1 MKAPETFGIKLF
13 VDAADL
19 ENVSA
24 LKSNDL
30 VKGFTTNPT
39 LMRNAGVKD
48 YIKFAKSI
56 VSVAWPLQVSLEVIS
71 DDIQEMEQQALLL
84 QKLGENV
91 VVKIPIT
98 NTKGQSCIPLVARL
112 SREGISVNVTAIM
125 TKSQIDDSI
134 DALSESRYGIVSI
147 FAGRIAD
154 SGNNPEEYISYAIS
168 RLKSENVEILWA
180 SPREIFNLVQAENLG
195 CHIITMTP
203 DLWKKLPLI
212 GKDLKQY
219 SLETVE
225 MFYKDASS
233 AGYEIK
239 QNT

>member
-1 MKAPETFGIKLF
+1 MKPPETFGIKLF

-134 DALSESRYGIVSI
+134 DALSDSRYGIVSI